1 MHLSDLKLSSNLRKC
16 SYILSVLD
24 GKCHEEAYL
33 GMCVLSSLLNCIDEL
48 MVSFQS
54 RVTDLANLHT
64 EQQLQNI
71 Q

>member
-16 SYILSVLD
+16 SYRLKVLD
-24 GKCHEEAYL
+24 GICHEESYL

-54 RVTDLANLHT
+54 FVTDLANLHA